1 MRNPP
6 PAPLALKGD
15 HMYSLI
21 FSSASSQSRCH
32 SSAVLPS
39 RTASHNAMK
48 TVIIAKKLVHPC
60 LKLFQETWLGNA
72 ASWGPED
79 GGPGRILV
87 LGGSEAITLP
97 PAHACS
103 PSLPQRSQR
112 QGRAA
117 LTVCPSAH
125 LHMGTRGYEMHSTLF
140 ILQSRSTP
148 TPTPCH
154 GVEPL

>member
-15 HMYSLI
+15 HMYSLV

-97 PAHACS
+97 PAHARS
-103 PSLPQRSQR
+103 PLSATAQPATGKSRPNRVPIS
-112 QGRAA
+112 A
-117 LTVCPSAH
+117 SAH
-125 LHMGTRGYEMHSTLF
+125 GDKRL
-140 ILQSRSTP
+140 
-148 TPTPCH
+148 
-154 GVEPL
+154 